1 MRRLPALLALLLL
14 GLPGVA
20 RPAAE
25 EELPTIYLEKR
36 VFAESTPEGKNFY
49 EVHEVVRGESLWK
62 ILARRHTL
70 DARRFSRMLREFR
83 RVNPEVKSPDRLR
96 PGQKI
101 LVPALPAGSPLVAQG
116 RAEAVPIRRGDT
128 LTGLL
133 AARGV
138 SREEMK
144 RHLRAAQ
151 EINPSLV
158 DPDRIFA
165 GDTMLLPTRD
175 YFRPEVPPTGLPE
188 VALTREAP
196 PAAGAEPLPP
206 ARPDSQLPGKTE
218 EAGEKGVLVSGAGRE
233 TGAAQGPGSPR
244 AWRGLI
250 SDLARGL
257 GETWVDRGTLYLPIP
272 SGGEVVVRLDEYPVI
287 RGSNGIHVLLDFRGG
302 LPADVRDLIAGTF
315 DYYRVVV
322 LADAGGADGS
332 VSRVLSAAG
341 YHSVKEGIGR
351 PLVIGEEV
359 AVSLPARWI
368 VLRTEQ
374 SLARGEVVL
383 LKEVPERP
391 GKALSAVLRYAE
403 RVGIRV
409 LPYAADPAAGEG
421 FLVGIGEE
429 TEPLPAP
436 ETRNLPPAGLPAFDA
451 AARFLDLPV
460 TEGETIRI
468 GGGEGSFRLSVQP
481 ARIFEAGGKRHA
493 VDDGRMSGAL
503 RSLLSDAGYS
513 VFPVGPDEPARR
525 IAERL
530 LAAAGIPHAVRKA
543 HRVAGGD
550 GEGFE
555 VTVSGTFLE
564 DPGLL
569 GRRGVREAA
578 FVRGRVHAA
587 TALLLRELGV
597 EIAGW

>member
-14 GLPGVA
+14 GLPGAA
-20 RPAAE
+20 RPATEAD
-25 EELPTIYLEKR
+25 LPTIYLEKR
-36 VFAESTPEGKNFY
+36 IFAESTPEGKNFY
-49 EVHEVVRGESLWK
+49 EVHEVVEGESLWR
-62 ILARRHTL
+62 ILARRHPL
-70 DARRFSRMLREFR
+70 DGRRFSRMLREFR
-83 RVNPEVKSPDRLR
+83 RVNPEVRSPDRLR

-101 LVPALPAGSPLVAQG
+101 LVPTLPAEHPLVAQG
-116 RAEAVPIRRGDT
+116 RAEAVPVRRGDT

-138 SREEMK
+138 SREEME
-144 RHLRAAQ
+144 RNLRAAQ
-151 EINPSLV
+151 ELNASLA

-165 GDTMLLPTRD
+165 GDTMLLPTRS
-175 YFRPEVPPTGLPE
+175 YFRAEAPPPQPPE
-188 VALTREAP
+188 VALSREA
-196 PAAGAEPLPP
+196 AAPGSEPLPA
-206 ARPDSQLPGKTE
+206 ARPESRLPGKAE

-233 TGAAQGPGSPR
+233 ARAPQGPGSPR

-272 SGGEVVVRLDEYPVI
+272 SGGEVVVRLEEYPVI
-287 RGSNGIHVLLDFRGG
+287 RAANGTHVLLDFRGG
-302 LPADVRDLIAGTF
+302 LPADVRDLITGTF
-315 DYYRVVV
+315 DYYRVAV
-322 LADAGGADGS
+322 LADAAGADES

-383 LKEVPERP
+383 LKQVPERP
-391 GKALSAVLRYAE
+391 GKELSAVLRYAE

-409 LPYAADPAAGEG
+409 LPYAADPGAGEG
-421 FLVGIGEE
+421 FLVGIGGE
-429 TEPLPAP
+429 TEEARAP
-436 ETRNLPPAGLPAFDA
+436 GPRNLPPAGLPAFDA
-451 AARFLDLPV
+451 AAKFLELAV
-460 TEGETIRI
+460 AEGETIRI
-468 GGGEGSFRLSVQP
+468 GGREGAFRLSVQP

-503 RSLLSDAGYS
+503 RSLLSDAGFS

-525 IAERL
+525 IGERL
-530 LAAAGIPHAVRKA
+530 LAAAGIPHGQRKA
-543 HRVAGGD
+543 HRVAGGE

-569 GRRGVREAA
+569 ARRGVREAA
-578 FVRGRVHAA
+578 FVRGRVHTA
-587 TALLLRELGV
+587 TAALLRELGV